1 MIAILFFACQSTP
14 HSPDDA
20 LAPESAS
27 PTEEGPSAGND
38 SSSDITP
45 NASPN
50 SVTAREF
57 VVALPAGPLELNPIL
72 SYTATEAQLFTALFE
87 GLVTYH
93 PLDLEPVPAVAER
106 WEVSPDGRTYT
117 FYLRPNARYW
127 NGDLVVAEH
136 FRDSWL
142 KLIAPETRAA
152 YNFLFD
158 VIAGAREYRTGV
170 STDPQSVGI
179 AALSDTVLEVRLVEP
194 ATHFLKILCHHS
206 FVPVHPSVRER
217 RDWSDLATVPGNGP
231 FFLVERGA
239 DEWMLNRNELYWGAR
254 EVELD
259 RIRVRFFDDDQESA
273 IMRGFNGGEIHWIT
287 SGASLDQVQFPQQI
301 VINPMF
307 ATSYLFMRADY
318 GPFVDPRVRRALA
331 LLVPW
336 EEIRNPE
343 ILYIPARTLVPPI
356 PHYPE
361 LETIH
366 EPQPDEAKQLLA
378 DAGYSQGVRL
388 PSLRIFLPAA
398 TETERVARI
407 LKNAWESQLE
417 VSVEIT
423 LIPYGGYFD
432 RLKTEEYTVGMV
444 SWIGDFADPMAFLQ
458 MWLSGSNVNDA
469 GFADP
474 EYDALIDESMRRVGQ
489 ARYNTLARA
498 EEILLRT
505 GTVMPMSHS
514 PAINLIDLQSIE
526 GWFPNPLDI
535 HPFRYLRFAEFTL
548 PPGTVRAPRFDQRAP
563 NWYTA
568 AND

>member
-1 MIAILFFACQSTP
+1 M
-14 HSPDDA
+14 
-20 LAPESAS
+20 
-27 PTEEGPSAGND
+27 
-38 SSSDITP
+38 
-45 NASPN
+45 
-50 SVTAREF
+50 
-57 VVALPAGPLELNPIL
+57 
-72 SYTATEAQLFTALFE
+72 
-87 GLVTYH
+87 
-93 PLDLEPVPAVAER
+93 
-106 WEVSPDGRTYT
+106 
-117 FYLRPNARYW
+117 
-127 NGDLVVAEH
+127 
-136 FRDSWL
+136 
-142 KLIAPETRAA
+142 
-152 YNFLFD
+152 
-158 VIAGAREYRTGV
+158 
-170 STDPQSVGI
+170 
-179 AALSDTVLEVRLVEP
+179 
-194 ATHFLKILCHHS
+194 
-206 FVPVHPSVRER
+206 
-217 RDWSDLATVPGNGP
+217 
-231 FFLVERGA
+231 
-239 DEWMLNRNELYWGAR
+239 
-254 EVELD
+254 
-259 RIRVRFFDDDQESA
+259 
-273 IMRGFNGGEIHWIT
+273 
-287 SGASLDQVQFPQQI
+287 
-301 VINPMF
+301 
-307 ATSYLFMRADY
+307 
-318 GPFVDPRVRRALA
+318 
-331 LLVPW
+331 
-336 EEIRNPE
+336 
-343 ILYIPARTLVPPI
+343 
-356 PHYPE
+356 
-361 LETIH
+361 
-366 EPQPDEAKQLLA
+366 
-378 DAGYSQGVRL
+378 